1 MIIRRKPAQDK
12 PIISKVFVDTHKI
25 WHESHVTVSKDL
37 SPRLMKILRG
47 GIHNG
52 K

>member
-1 MIIRRKPAQDK
+1 MIIRHGFTQDK
-12 PIISKVFVDTHKI
+12 PIITKVFVDTHKI
-25 WHESHVTVSKDL
+25 WNRAPVTVSKDL

>member
-1 MIIRRKPAQDK
+1 MIIRRAFTQDR
-12 PIISKVFVDTHKI
+12 PIITKVFVDTHRI
-25 WHESHVTVSKDL
+25 WNRSPVTVSKDL

-47 GIHNG
+47 GICNG